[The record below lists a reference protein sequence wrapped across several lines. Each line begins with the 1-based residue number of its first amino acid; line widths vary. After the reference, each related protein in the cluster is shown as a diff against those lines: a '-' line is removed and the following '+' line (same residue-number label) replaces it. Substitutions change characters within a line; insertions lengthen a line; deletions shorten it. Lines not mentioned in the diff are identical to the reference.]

1 MFEHAKELREL
12 LRGSNEPQLIG
23 LAELLEM
30 QEELDTAILREHEI
44 RRYPTYKMENA
55 LFVEIAEMLNE
66 LPSIFKYWKKTAKND
81 REKALLEY
89 VDALHFA
96 LSLTNNNPHY
106 ILKDKA
112 FLHKYLA
119 YRKREM
125 PMKIAEEVQRV
136 IYYMVNTQE
145 YLYYLFY
152 LGGILEFTWDE
163 IYKAYKDKN
172 AVNYERLK
180 TGY

>member
-1 MFEHAKELREL
+1 MFEKAKELREM
-12 LRGSNEPQLIG
+12 LRNTNNKQLIE

-30 QEELDTAILREHEI
+30 QEALDTAILTEHGI
-44 RRYPTYKMENA
+44 KKYPKYKIENA
-55 LFVEIAEMLNE
+55 LVVEIAEMLNE

-81 REKALLEY
+81 KEKALIEY

-96 LSLTNNNPHY
+96 LSLTNNCPQY
-106 ILKDKA
+106 ILNDT
-112 FLHKYLA
+112 LPVQVTLG
-119 YRKREM
+119 YRKRMM
-125 PMKIAEEVQRV
+125 PMNMSEEIQKI

-145 YLYYLFY
+145 YLHYLIY
-152 LGGILEFTWDE
+152 LGEILEFTWDE

>member
-1 MFEHAKELREL
+1 MFEHAEELRTIL
-12 LRGSNEPQLIG
+12 KNTDRKQLIE

-30 QEELDTAILREHEI
+30 QEALDTAILNEHGVK
-44 RRYPTYKMENA
+44 RYPKFKIENA

-81 REKALLEY
+81 REKALIEY

-119 YRKREM
+119 YRKRKM

>member
-44 RRYPTYKMENA
+44 RRYPTYKIENA

-81 REKALLEY
+81 REKALIEY

-152 LGGILEFTWDE
+152 LGEILEFTWDE

>member
-1 MFEHAKELREL
+1 MFEQAKELRTIL
-12 LRGSNEPQLIG
+12 KNTDRKQLIE

-30 QEELDTAILREHEI
+30 QQALDTAILEEHKVT
-44 RRYPTYKMENA
+44 RYPKFKIENA

-66 LPSIFKYWKKTAKND
+66 LPSIFKYWKKTAKD
-81 REKALLEY
+81 DKEKALIEY

-96 LSLTNNNPHY
+96 LSLTNNCPQY
-106 ILKDKA
+106 ILNDILPVQA
-112 FLHKYLA
+112 TLG
-119 YRKREM
+119 YRKRRM
-125 PMKIAEEVQRV
+125 PMNMSEEIQKI

-145 YLYYLFY
+145 YLYYLIY
-152 LGGILEFTWDE
+152 LGEILEFTWDE

>member
-1 MFEHAKELREL
+1 MFEYAKELRAV
-12 LRGSNEPQLIG
+12 LRGYSEPQLIE
-23 LAELLEM
+23 LAELLKM
-30 QEELDTAILREHEI
+30 QEELDTAILKEHKI
-44 RRYPTYKMENA
+44 KKYPEYKIENA

-66 LPSIFKYWKKTAKND
+66 LPFIFKYWKKTAKNN
-81 REKALLEY
+81 REKALIEY

-119 YRKREM
+119 YRKR
-125 PMKIAEEVQRV
+125 KISANLSEEIQKI

-152 LGGILEFTWDE
+152 LGEILEFTWDE
-163 IYKAYKDKN
+163 IYKAYRDKN